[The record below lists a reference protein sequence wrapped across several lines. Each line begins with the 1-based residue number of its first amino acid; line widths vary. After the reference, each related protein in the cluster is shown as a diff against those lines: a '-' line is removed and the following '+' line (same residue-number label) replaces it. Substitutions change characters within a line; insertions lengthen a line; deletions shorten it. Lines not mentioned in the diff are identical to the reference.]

1 MARVTVIHSSSQTG
15 KRRSRLEVAAVVAG
29 IALLVLFPTDAF
41 AYIDPGTG
49 SLAYQMALA
58 LLLGLGVVLRHAWRK
73 PLELIKRLRAPG
85 PGTPPGSPDP
95 PA

>member
-1 MARVTVIHSSSQTG
+1 MSRVRVIHLSLQTG
-15 KRRSRLEVAAVVAG
+15 KRRSRLDTAKVVAG

-49 SLAYQMALA
+49 SLAYQIALA

-73 PLELIKRLRAPG
+73 PLELIKRLRTPG
-85 PGTPPGSPDP
+85 PGTPPDSTDLPG
-95 PA
+95 